1 MPWSLVRS
9 TEIAPTARAAEYV
22 LLAIA
27 ALTACQ
33 FMVALL
39 DVDEWTVGVVVAFA
53 IVVLFAAGLPVIFSR
68 LVARGS
74 RLSIPI
80 AVVTLAWAVAGLFYG
95 VDLLRLIQLE
105 LAVALLVITF
115 LPGFRGYVTSR
126 RTAEPPVRLHVE
138 RGLD

>member
-1 MPWSLVRS
+1 MLTQSHR
-9 TEIAPTARAAEYV
+9 IAPSARAAECV

-27 ALTACQ
+27 ALTAAQ

-39 DVDEWTVGVVVAFA
+39 DVNEWTVGVVVAFA
-53 IVVLFAAGLPVIFSR
+53 IVMLFAAGLPVIFSR

-74 RLSIPI
+74 RLSVPI

-95 VDLLRLIQLE
+95 VDLPRLIQLE
-105 LAVALLVITF
+105 LAVGLLVITF
-115 LPGFRGYVTSR
+115 LPEFRGYVTSR
-126 RTAEPPVRLHVE
+126 RTAERPVRLRVE